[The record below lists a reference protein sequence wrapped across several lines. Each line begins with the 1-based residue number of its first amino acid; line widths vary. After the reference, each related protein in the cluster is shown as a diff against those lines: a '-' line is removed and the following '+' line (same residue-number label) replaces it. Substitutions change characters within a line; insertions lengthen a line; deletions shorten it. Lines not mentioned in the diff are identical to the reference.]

1 MECLVSSQR
10 IMSDFFKISNALNV
24 ISSRFPMGVETIYKF
39 LEIAFI
45 MKKKF
50 LGIFFLIFFNSSLY
64 ADENNKSIRIGLLA
78 PLTGTYSELG
88 NSLLYSLQLAL
99 EEINDENVIIVPRD
113 SGFNEKEKL
122 NKAINEIKSNN
133 VKVVIGPITNEEF
146 EIAEKHNDL
155 VFISPSNINSK
166 FSNNIISIG
175 ISLES
180 QLIALLN
187 FIKKQKKTKTV
198 IIYPKNQFT
207 KLIENE
213 LESLNLSNIKTFTY
227 NPNPEVLT
235 GEIEKLTNYAQRKK
249 NLKLRKKMFEDKDDE
264 ASIKELERLD
274 QLYTLGG
281 VNFDS
286 VIIIDFGN
294 SLKSVLT
301 SLVYTD
307 VNQETVLFTTVN
319 QWFDESIFYENTI
332 KKLYYPSVNYNE
344 FKKYNEKYFKKFNI
358 YPNEITILTYDALGL
373 IYYAWKKNGVIK
385 SINDFSFKSKIKGK
399 IGTFSFKNQKVLQ
412 ELNIYKIENK
422 KFVKY

>member
-1 MECLVSSQR
+1 
-10 IMSDFFKISNALNV
+10 
-24 ISSRFPMGVETIYKF
+24 
-39 LEIAFI
+39 

-187 FIKKQKKTKTV
+187 FIKKQKKTNTV
-198 IIYPKNQFT
+198 IIYPKNQFA

-319 QWFDESIFYENTI
+319 QWFDESRFYENTI

>member
-1 MECLVSSQR
+1 MEKKIFTILFLLV
-10 IMSDFFKISNALNV
+10 
-24 ISSRFPMGVETIYKF
+24 
-39 LEIAFI
+39 
-45 MKKKF
+45 
-50 LGIFFLIFFNSSLY
+50 FNFNLY

-133 VKVVIGPITNEEF
+133 VKVIIGPITNEEF

-166 FSNNIISIG
+166 YSNNIISIG

-180 QLIALLN
+180 QLSALLN
-187 FIKKQKKTKTV
+187 FIKKQKKNKT
-198 IIYPKNQFT
+198 IIMYPKNQYLD
-207 KLIENE
+207 LIEKE
-213 LESLNLSNIKTFTY
+213 LKNLNLADIKTFTY
-227 NPNPEVLT
+227 SSNPEVLT
-235 GEIEKLTNYAQRKK
+235 GEIEKLTNYTQRKR
-249 NLKLRKKMFEDKDDE
+249 NLDLRKKIFEDKEDE
-264 ASIKELERLD
+264 ESVKELERLE

-294 SLKSVLT
+294 NLKSVLT

-307 VNQETVLFTTVN
+307 VNQENVLFTTVN

-332 KKLYYPSVNYNE
+332 KDLYYPSINFRE

-373 IYYAWKKNGVIK
+373 IYYTWKKNGIIK
-385 SINDFSFKSKIKGK
+385 SINDFSFKNKIKGK
-399 IGTFSFKNQKVLQ
+399 IGTFSFKDKKVIQ
-412 ELNIYKIENK
+412 ELDIYRVKDNK
-422 KFVKY
+422 FTKF